1 MSESISIKRLTL
13 AGLFTAIIFAAT
25 AYIHVPTGLG
35 YTHIGD
41 GFIFLAAAVL
51 PKKYSIPATAVGAA
65 LADAVCGMMIWA
77 PATLVIKTLIVL
89 PFTSRKGKILVAR
102 NYTALIPALLFNSIG
117 YSLYEAV
124 FMTPDSLTAA
134 LVSAFAQT
142 PFYAIQTAIGAAIF
156 FTIGKVLDSNKI
168 RT

>member
-1 MSESISIKRLTL
+1 MSEKISIKRITL
-13 AGLFTAIIFAAT
+13 AGLLTAVIFVAT

-41 GFIFLAAAVL
+41 GFIFLAAALL
-51 PKKYSIPATAVGAA
+51 PKKYSIPTAALGAA
-65 LADAVCGMMIWA
+65 LADAACGMMIWA

-89 PFTSRKGKILVAR
+89 PFAACKGKILVAR
-102 NYTALIPALLFNSIG
+102 NYAALITALLFNSIG
-117 YSLYEAV
+117 YSLYEAA
-124 FMTPDSLTAA
+124 FMTSDSLSAA

-142 PFYAIQTAIGAAIF
+142 PFYTIQTAMGAAIF
-156 FTIGKVLDSNKI
+156 FALGKVLDTNKI